1 MFDVAIIGCG
11 VVGASITYRLAAY
24 NLKTVVLEAENDIST
39 GTTKANSGIV
49 HAGYDPKPGT
59 LMAKLNVEGAQMI
72 RELAPKLDIPYKQ
85 IGSLVLAFS
94 QEEVATLHDLLKR
107 GLANGVQELRIIE
120 QQELRAMEPE
130 LSHSALAALHAPTA
144 GVIIPWEL
152 TLGMAEVAVNNG
164 VQIKLNSKVIGI
176 SKEQDCYRLQTTS
189 GEYKTRFVV
198 NASGIHADQVHNL
211 IAQPEFTIHP
221 NKGEYYLMDKQEGT
235 RVKRVIFQCPT
246 KVGKGILVSPT
257 AHGNLI
263 VGPNAV
269 DVSGNDTSTDINN
282 LEFIIQSARKSVPQ
296 VNVRANIRNFAGVR
310 AVADVDDFIIRFAQG
325 EERFLD
331 VAGIK
336 SPGLTA
342 APAIGKMAVEL
353 LAERGLPLDK
363 KADFQD
369 SRKVVRFSELSV
381 AEKKSLIANE
391 PAYGRIIC
399 RCENVTE
406 GEILAAL
413 HGPITPVSIDAIKRR
428 TNAGMGRCQGG
439 FCGPRVLELIS
450 RELNI
455 APCDVLQDTAGTK
468 ILACETKKR
477 GTKHV

>member
-1 MFDVAIIGCG
+1 M
-11 VVGASITYRLAAY
+11 
-24 NLKTVVLEAENDIST
+24 
-39 GTTKANSGIV
+39 
-49 HAGYDPKPGT
+49 
-59 LMAKLNVEGAQMI
+59 
-72 RELAPKLDIPYKQ
+72 
-85 IGSLVLAFS
+85 
-94 QEEVATLHDLLKR
+94 
-107 GLANGVQELRIIE
+107 
-120 QQELRAMEPE
+120 
-130 LSHSALAALHAPTA
+130 
-144 GVIIPWEL
+144 
-152 TLGMAEVAVNNG
+152 
-164 VQIKLNSKVIGI
+164 
-176 SKEQDCYRLQTTS
+176 
-189 GEYKTRFVV
+189 
-198 NASGIHADQVHNL
+198 
-211 IAQPEFTIHP
+211 
-221 NKGEYYLMDKQEGT
+221 
-235 RVKRVIFQCPT
+235 
-246 KVGKGILVSPT
+246 SPT

-468 ILACETKKR
+468 ILAFETKKR